1 MAENTIKANQI
12 IRGTYGRVW
21 IDGELFAN
29 VKSFEAKL
37 TLNYE
42 EVDISNDLG
51 KHQRYMG
58 FNGEGTLTLHKI
70 NSKILAK
77 LTKGIKSGEMPE
89 ISIVGKL
96 EDPTALGAERIEF
109 SEVTIDEVT
118 ALKFENAA
126 IGEEEMPFKFADYE
140 PIDLIA

>member
-1 MAENTIKANQI
+1 MADSIKTNQI

-29 VKSFEAKL
+29 VKSFEAKI

-42 EVDISNDLG
+42 EVDLSNDLG

-58 FNGEGTLTLHKI
+58 FTGEGTMTLHKV
-70 NSKILAK
+70 NSKIFAKLAK
-77 LTKGIKSGEMPE
+77 AIKSGEMPE

-96 EDPTALGAERIEF
+96 EDPTALGAERVSF
-109 SEVTIDEVT
+109 TEVTIDEVM
-118 ALKFENAA
+118 ALKYENAT
-126 IGEEEMPFKFADYE
+126 IGEEEVPFKFADYE
-140 PIDLIA
+140 PLDLIS

>member
-1 MAENTIKANQI
+1 MADSIKTNQI

-42 EVDISNDLG
+42 EVDLSNDLG

-58 FNGEGTLTLHKI
+58 FAGEGTMTLHKV
-70 NSKILAK
+70 NSKIFAKLAK
-77 LTKGIKSGEMPE
+77 AIKSGEMPE

-96 EDPTALGAERIEF
+96 EDPTALGAERVSF
-109 SEVTIDEVT
+109 TEVTIDEVM
-118 ALKFENAA
+118 ALKYENAT
-126 IGEEEMPFKFADYE
+126 IGEEEVPFKFADYE
-140 PIDLIA
+140 PLDLIA

>member
-1 MAENTIKANQI
+1 MADSIKTNQI

-42 EVDISNDLG
+42 EVDLSNDLG

-58 FNGEGTLTLHKI
+58 FTGEGTMTLHKV
-70 NSKILAK
+70 NSKIFAKLAK
-77 LTKGIKSGEMPE
+77 AIKSGEMPE
-89 ISIVGKL
+89 ISVVGKL
-96 EDPTALGAERIEF
+96 EDPTALGAERVSF
-109 SEVTIDEVT
+109 TEVTIDEVM
-118 ALKFENAA
+118 ALKFESAT
-126 IGEEEMPFKFADYE
+126 IGEEEVPFKFADYE
-140 PIDLIA
+140 PLDLIA

>member
-1 MAENTIKANQI
+1 MADSIKTNQI

-29 VKSFEAKL
+29 VKSFEAKI

-42 EVDISNDLG
+42 EVDLSNDLG

-58 FNGEGTLTLHKI
+58 FTGEGTMTLHKV
-70 NSKILAK
+70 NSKIFAKLAK
-77 LTKGIKSGEMPE
+77 AIKSGEMPE

-96 EDPTALGAERIEF
+96 EDPTALGAERVSF
-109 SEVTIDEVT
+109 TEVTIDEVM
-118 ALKFENAA
+118 ALKYENAT
-126 IGEEEMPFKFADYE
+126 IGEEEVPFKFADYE
-140 PIDLIA
+140 PLDLIA

>member
-1 MAENTIKANQI
+1 MADSIKTNQI

-42 EVDISNDLG
+42 EVDLSNDLG

-58 FNGEGTLTLHKI
+58 FTGEGTMTLHKV
-70 NSKILAK
+70 NSKIFAK
-77 LTKGIKSGEMPE
+77 VAKAIKSGEMPE
-89 ISIVGKL
+89 ISVVGKL
-96 EDPTALGAERIEF
+96 EDPTALGAERVSF
-109 SEVTIDEVT
+109 TEVTIDEVM
-118 ALKFENAA
+118 ALKFENAT
-126 IGEEEMPFKFADYE
+126 IGEEEVPFKFADYE
-140 PIDLIA
+140 PLDLIS

>member
-1 MAENTIKANQI
+1 MADSIKTNQI

-42 EVDISNDLG
+42 EVDLSNDLG

-58 FNGEGTLTLHKI
+58 FTGEGTMTLHKV
-70 NSKILAK
+70 NSKIFAKLAK
-77 LTKGIKSGEMPE
+77 AIKSGEMPE
-89 ISIVGKL
+89 ISVVGKL
-96 EDPTALGAERIEF
+96 EDPTALGAERVSF
-109 SEVTIDEVT
+109 TEVTIDEVM
-118 ALKFENAA
+118 ALKYENAT
-126 IGEEEMPFKFADYE
+126 IGEEEVPFKFADYE
-140 PIDLIA
+140 PLDLIS

>member
-1 MAENTIKANQI
+1 MADSIKTNQI

-42 EVDISNDLG
+42 EVDLSNDLG

-58 FNGEGTLTLHKI
+58 FTGEGTMTLHKV
-70 NSKILAK
+70 NSKIFAKLAK
-77 LTKGIKSGEMPE
+77 AIKSGEMPE

-96 EDPTALGAERIEF
+96 EDPTALGAERVSF
-109 SEVTIDEVT
+109 TEVTIDEVM
-118 ALKFENAA
+118 ALKYENAT
-126 IGEEEMPFKFADYE
+126 IGEEEVPFKFADYE
-140 PIDLIA
+140 PLDLIA

>member
-1 MAENTIKANQI
+1 MADSVKTNQI

-42 EVDISNDLG
+42 EVDLSNDLG

-58 FNGEGTLTLHKI
+58 FTGEGTMTLHKV
-70 NSKILAK
+70 NSKIFAKLAK
-77 LTKGIKSGEMPE
+77 AIKSGEMPE
-89 ISIVGKL
+89 ISVVGKL
-96 EDPTALGAERIEF
+96 EDPTALGAERVSF
-109 SEVTIDEVT
+109 TEVTIDEVM
-118 ALKFENAA
+118 ALKFENAT
-126 IGEEEMPFKFADYE
+126 IGEEEVPFKFADYE
-140 PIDLIA
+140 PLDLIA

>member
-1 MAENTIKANQI
+1 MADNIKTNQI
-12 IRGTYGRVW
+12 IRGTFGRVW

-42 EVDISNDLG
+42 EVDLSNDLG

-58 FNGEGTLTLHKI
+58 YTGEGTMVLHKV

-77 LTKGIKSGEMPE
+77 LTKGIKSGELPE

-96 EDPTALGAERIEF
+96 EDPTALGAERISF
-109 SEVTIDEVT
+109 TEVTIDEVT
-118 ALKFENAA
+118 AMKFENAA
-126 IGEEEMPFKFADYE
+126 IGEEEVPFKFADYE
-140 PIDLIA
+140 PIDLIK

>member
-1 MAENTIKANQI
+1 MADSIKTNQI

-42 EVDISNDLG
+42 EVDLSNDLG

-58 FNGEGTLTLHKI
+58 FAGEGTMTLHKV
-70 NSKILAK
+70 NSKIFAKLAK
-77 LTKGIKSGEMPE
+77 AIKSGEMPE

-96 EDPTALGAERIEF
+96 EDPTALGAERVSF
-109 SEVTIDEVT
+109 TEVTIDEVM
-118 ALKFENAA
+118 ALKYENAT
-126 IGEEEMPFKFADYE
+126 IGEEEVPFKFADYE
-140 PIDLIA
+140 PLDLIS